1 MNAATARPLAARSAA
16 SVRKDALLSAC
27 SILLLIVLLFPLYW
41 ILATSL
47 KTEQEIFRIPATLWP
62 ETLSTASYAAQLET
76 GDFNMFH
83 SFANS
88 LMISLCAMGIS
99 VLLAVPASYG
109 IARYRFSGRR
119 GVVMAFLVTQMLP
132 ASVLLTPMFIMFR
145 DMKTLNTHFAPI
157 LADATIGIPF
167 SILILKNYFGSIPAE
182 LEDAAKIDGCNR
194 FTAFLRIFLPIAF
207 PGVIVCGIFS
217 FLYAWG
223 DLAYGMTFITEQTM
237 RPITAGIF
245 NFMGQYGTK
254 WSYLTAFAVVT
265 IIPVA
270 LIFLFM
276 QKYIISGLTS
286 GAVKG

>member
-1 MNAATARPLAARSAA
+1 MDEEKRLTR
-16 SVRKDALLSAC
+16 RKNILLSVV
-27 SILLLIVLLFPLYW
+27 SVVILCILLFPLYW
-41 ILATSL
+41 ALITYL
-47 KTEQEIFRIPATLWP
+47 KKEQEIFQNPPTFYPHVLN
-62 ETLSTASYAAQLET
+62 SKSYAAQVET
-76 GDFNMFH
+76 GDFNMFR

-88 LMISLCAMGIS
+88 FLISVWATVIA

-109 IARYRFSGRR
+109 IAKYHFKGRKI
-119 GVVMAFLVTQMLP
+119 MLLSFLVTQMLP
-132 ASVLLTPMFIMFR
+132 VSVLLTPMFIMFKN
-145 DMKTLNTHFAPI
+145 MHVYNTWVAAV

-167 SILILKNYFGSIPAE
+167 SVLILKNYFSSIPKD
-182 LEDAAKIDGCNR
+182 LEEAAYLDGCNK
-194 FTAFLRIFLPIAF
+194 FTAFIRILIPIAK
-207 PGVIVCGIFS
+207 PGVMVCAIFS

-223 DLAYGMTFITEQTM
+223 DLAYGMTFILDQEK

-270 LIFLFM
+270 LIFIFM
-276 QKYIISGLTS
+276 QKYIVSGMTS

>member
-1 MNAATARPLAARSAA
+1 MDEEKRLTKKKNI
-16 SVRKDALLSAC
+16 LLSVV
-27 SILLLIVLLFPLYW
+27 SVVILCILLFPLYW
-41 ILATSL
+41 ALITSL
-47 KTEQEIFRIPATLWP
+47 KTEQEIFQNPPTFYPHVLN
-62 ETLSTASYAAQLET
+62 SKSYAAQVET
-76 GDFNMFH
+76 GDFNMFR

-88 LMISLCAMGIS
+88 FLISVWATVIA

-109 IARYRFSGRR
+109 IAKYHFKGRKI
-119 GVVMAFLVTQMLP
+119 MLLSFLVTQMLP
-132 ASVLLTPMFIMFR
+132 VSVLLTPMFIMFKN
-145 DMKTLNTHFAPI
+145 MHVYNTWVAAV

-167 SILILKNYFGSIPAE
+167 SVLILKNYFSSIPKD
-182 LEDAAKIDGCNR
+182 LEEAAYLDGCNK
-194 FTAFLRIFLPIAF
+194 FTAFIRILIPIAK
-207 PGVIVCGIFS
+207 PGVMVCAIFS

-223 DLAYGMTFITEQTM
+223 DLAYGMTFILDQEK

-270 LIFLFM
+270 LIFIFM
-276 QKYIISGLTS
+276 QKYIVSGMTS

>member
-1 MNAATARPLAARSAA
+1 MMDEEKRLTRKKNILFNVV
-16 SVRKDALLSAC
+16 SVV
-27 SILLLIVLLFPLYW
+27 ILCILLFPLYW
-41 ILATSL
+41 ALITSL
-47 KTEQEIFRIPATLWP
+47 KTEQEIFQNPPTFYPHVLN
-62 ETLSTASYAAQLET
+62 SKSYAAQVET
-76 GDFNMFH
+76 GDFNMFR

-88 LMISLCAMGIS
+88 FLISVGATVIA

-109 IARYRFSGRR
+109 IAKYHFKGRK
-119 GVVMAFLVTQMLP
+119 VMLLSFLVTQMLP
-132 ASVLLTPMFIMFR
+132 VSVLLTPMFIMFKN
-145 DMKTLNTHFAPI
+145 MHVYNTWVAAV

-167 SILILKNYFGSIPAE
+167 SVLILKNYFSSIPKD
-182 LEDAAKIDGCNR
+182 LEEAAYLDGCNK
-194 FTAFLRIFLPIAF
+194 FTAFIRILIPIAK
-207 PGVIVCGIFS
+207 PGVMVCAIFS

-223 DLAYGMTFITEQTM
+223 DLAYGMTFILDQEK

-270 LIFLFM
+270 LIFIFM
-276 QKYIISGLTS
+276 QKYIVSGMTS

>member
-1 MNAATARPLAARSAA
+1 MDEEKRLTR
-16 SVRKDALLSAC
+16 RKNILLSVV
-27 SILLLIVLLFPLYW
+27 SVVILCILLFPLYW
-41 ILATSL
+41 ALITSL
-47 KTEQEIFRIPATLWP
+47 KTEQEIFQNPPTFYPHVLN
-62 ETLSTASYAAQLET
+62 SKSYAAQVET
-76 GDFNMFH
+76 GDFNMFR

-88 LMISLCAMGIS
+88 FLISVWATVIA

-109 IARYRFSGRR
+109 IAKYHFKGRKS
-119 GVVMAFLVTQMLP
+119 MLLSFLVTQMLP
-132 ASVLLTPMFIMFR
+132 VSVLLTPMFIMFKN
-145 DMKTLNTHFAPI
+145 MHVYNTWVAAV

-167 SILILKNYFGSIPAE
+167 SVLILKNYFSSIPKD
-182 LEDAAKIDGCNR
+182 LEEAAYLDGCNK
-194 FTAFLRIFLPIAF
+194 FTAFIRILIPIAK
-207 PGVIVCGIFS
+207 PGVMVCAIFS

-223 DLAYGMTFITEQTM
+223 DLAYGMTFILDQEK

-270 LIFLFM
+270 LIFIFM
-276 QKYIISGLTS
+276 QKYIVSGMTS